1 MINLLPADIK
11 EDYRFARHNSRL
23 IGWVVAF
30 GFALAGLAA
39 ISVGGIFYLKQT
51 TKPYYGQVAS
61 AQASLQ
67 AQDQTGTEKQVNSI
81 SNNLK
86 LVIQVLSKE
95 ILFSQLLKQLAI
107 ILPANT
113 TLSNLDISQAQGALN
128 ITANTVDYNAATQ
141 LQVNLSD
148 PNNKIFS
155 QADILSINCASVDET
170 ASDSSDATSALK
182 SKYPCTVTISALFAP
197 NNPFLF
203 ISSTK
208 TPAKAVTP

>member
-51 TKPYYGQVAS
+51 TKPYYSQVAS

-128 ITANTVDYNAATQ
+128 VTANTVDYNAATQ

-155 QADILSINCASVDET
+155 QADIVNINCNSASET
-170 ASDSSDATSALK
+170 SGGTDADSILK
-182 SKYPCTVTISALFAP
+182 AKYPCTVTISALFAP
-197 NNPFLF
+197 NNPYLF

-208 TPAKAVTP
+208 TSAKAATP